1 MRIFF
6 IVLDFLFFIYLISAQ
21 HEKNIYILFGSINQ
35 VVEKL
40 CRVKI
45 AFFVIALTYDA
56 TLILYKSCIGNWV
69 WNGLTVHWAR

>member
-6 IVLDFLFFIYLISAQ
+6 IVLDFIFFIYLISAQ

-40 CRVKI
+40 CRGKKS
-45 AFFVIALTYDA
+45 FCVIVLMYDA
-56 TLILYKSCIGNWV
+56 TQIWFRSCIGN
-69 WNGLTVHWAR
+69 